1 MAYRAYPLGA
11 IETQKLLDPLWN
23 IARTIFP
30 KETAK
35 AQAWVMQQAQ
45 QQGIA
50 YAKDYV
56 EQKAADA
63 GANPLVWAALGLGA
77 VGLVFGLMRRR

>member
-1 MAYRAYPLGA
+1 MAYSLGA
-11 IETQKLLDPLWN
+11 VDTAKLIDPLWN
-23 IARTIFP
+23 IARTLFP

-35 AQAWVMQQAQ
+35 AEAWVIQQAQ

-50 YAKDYV
+50 YAKEYV
-56 EQKAADA
+56 QQKTAEA

-77 VGLVFGLMRRR
+77 VGLLMGLRRR

>member
-1 MAYRAYPLGA
+1 MAYPLGA
-11 IETQKLLDPLWN
+11 IETQKLLEPLWK
-23 IARTIFP
+23 IAQTIFP

-35 AQAWVMQQAQ
+35 AQAWVVQQAQ

-50 YAKDYV
+50 YAKEYV
-56 EQKAADA
+56 QQKTTEA

-77 VGLVFGLMRRR
+77 LGLVFGIMRR